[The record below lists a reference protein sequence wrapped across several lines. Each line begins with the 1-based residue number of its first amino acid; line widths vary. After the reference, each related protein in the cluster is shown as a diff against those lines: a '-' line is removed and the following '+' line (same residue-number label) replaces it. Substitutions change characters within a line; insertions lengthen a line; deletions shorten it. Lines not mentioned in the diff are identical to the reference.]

1 MLWQLTATL
10 LTATLPT
17 ATVPTTTLPAKV
29 DPTLVTPGV
38 WGFVITAGIMIVAV
52 LLIIDM
58 VRRIRRVNY
67 RAEIRQ
73 RLDAEAAE
81 ASGPPATTTRPAKT
95 AD

>member
-1 MLWQLTATL
+1 VLWQLTATL
-10 LTATLPT
+10 PT
-17 ATVPTTTLPAKV
+17 KV

-38 WGFVITAGIMIVAV
+38 WGFVITAGIMVVAV

-73 RLDAEAAE
+73 RLEDEAAA
-81 ASGPPATTTRPAKT
+81 ASGAAATKTRSPKT
-95 AD
+95 AE

>member
-1 MLWQLTATL
+1 VLWQLTATL

-17 ATVPTTTLPAKV
+17 TTAPTTLPAKV

-67 RAEIRQ
+67 RAEVRQ

-81 ASGPPATTTRPAKT
+81 ASGPAATTARPAKT

>member
-1 MLWQLTATL
+1 MIERRTVLWQLTATWF
-10 LTATLPT
+10 TATAPT
-17 ATVPTTTLPAKV
+17 KV

-73 RLDAEAAE
+73 RLDDEAAA
-81 ASGPPATTTRPAKT
+81 ASGSAPAKPV
-95 AD
+95 D

>member
-1 MLWQLTATL
+1 VLWQLTATL

-17 ATVPTTTLPAKV
+17 TTSPAKI

-67 RAEIRQ
+67 RAEVRQ

-81 ASGPPATTTRPAKT
+81 ASGPAATTARPAKT

>member
-10 LTATLPT
+10 LTA
-17 ATVPTTTLPAKV
+17 TLPAKV

-73 RLDAEAAE
+73 RLEDEATA
-81 ASGPPATTTRPAKT
+81 ASGAAATKTRSPKT